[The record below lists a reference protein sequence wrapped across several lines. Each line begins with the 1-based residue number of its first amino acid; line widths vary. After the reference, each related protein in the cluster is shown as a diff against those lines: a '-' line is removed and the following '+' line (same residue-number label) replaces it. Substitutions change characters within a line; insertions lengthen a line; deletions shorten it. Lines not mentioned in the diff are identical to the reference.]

1 MELARP
7 RAFRRMPDREVSGQ
21 APEHGRAGVTAP
33 TGAGTGTTCAS
44 GARAEWITSRVR
56 FAFSKP
62 TRGEDDT
69 RTLFT
74 RFGEIGYE
82 GLQLKAGQYVPYLGE
97 PERFLDEWGRYDGV
111 ASALIAGGG
120 LDDDGVA
127 GLGEV
132 FAFGEAVGS
141 EMVVF
146 CHSVPRKGLAPDDV
160 RGFARQLSEVGKQAR
175 GRGLKLSLHNHYGQ
189 PVMRREDIEAFFDAV
204 TGDAV
209 GFTLDTAHLVKSGVD
224 DIAGVIRDFS
234 RAIDNFHLKDFADGS
249 FRVLGEG
256 EIDFGP
262 VFAAI
267 REIAYDGWISTDEES
282 GAEVLGAMEDCFRFM
297 TAGLGE
303 SSGNT

>member
-1 MELARP
+1 M
-7 RAFRRMPDREVSGQ
+7 
-21 APEHGRAGVTAP
+21 
-33 TGAGTGTTCAS
+33 
-44 GARAEWITSRVR
+44 R

-62 TRGEDDT
+62 TSGADDT

-74 RFGEIGYE
+74 RFGGIGYD
-82 GLQLKAGQYVPYLGE
+82 GLQLKAGQYVPYFGE
-97 PERFLDEWGRYDGV
+97 PERFRDEWGRYDGV

-120 LDDDGVA
+120 LDPGGVA
-127 GLGEV
+127 RLCEV

-146 CHSVPRKGLAPDDV
+146 CHGVPREGLASDDI
-160 RGFARQLSEVGKQAR
+160 RGFARELSELGKKAR

-189 PVMRREDIEAFFDAV
+189 PVMRREDIETFFDAAE
-204 TGDAV
+204 GDAV
-209 GFTLDTAHLVKSGVD
+209 GLTLDTAHLVKSGVD

-234 RAIDNFHLKDFADGS
+234 RVIDNFHLKDLAGGS

-256 EIDFGP
+256 EIDFAP

-267 REIAYDGWISTDEES
+267 REIAYDGWVSTDEES
-282 GAEVLGAMEDCFRFM
+282 GAEVLGAMEHCLRFM
-297 TAGLGE
+297 RAGLGE